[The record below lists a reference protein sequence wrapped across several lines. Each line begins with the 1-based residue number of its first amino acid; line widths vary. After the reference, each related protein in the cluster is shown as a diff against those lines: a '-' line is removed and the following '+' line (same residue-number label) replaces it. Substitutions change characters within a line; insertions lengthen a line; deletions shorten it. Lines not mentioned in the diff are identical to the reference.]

1 MAFIVTPTMAA
12 SASPEKWIGP
22 MLTLSSAPYFK
33 PMAIHLAHC
42 YGGQI
47 AHQHTQQDWDNLEDA
62 LAPLTRTNY
71 RYHSYDG

>member
-1 MAFIVTPTMAA
+1 
-12 SASPEKWIGP
+12 

>member
-12 SASPEKWIGP
+12 SASPEKWMGP

-47 AHQHTQQDWDNLEDA
+47 ATNTFRDNLEDA

>member
-12 SASPEKWIGP
+12 SASPEKWMGP

-33 PMAIHLAHC
+33 PMAITRIEA
-42 YGGQI
+42 
-47 AHQHTQQDWDNLEDA
+47 ATNTFRDNLEDA